1 MYNNCRTTS
10 VGNCHMS
17 ADNFGGRSET
27 FCWFFFNFM
36 FMIWDSRHEDLQL
49 FWLSF
54 KHWELQG
61 PWFNI
66 KMSSYQYRNSHCGD
80 KTILRPSY
88 LHNGI
93 SYTDKMTSLYWIRAQ
108 GSICFSRYGDSHYK
122 DKVVVRPSYLYNEYP
137 YAVKRTFLYWKFPQ
151 GKGVQHDFSQS
162 VVVYFVP

>member
-1 MYNNCRTTS
+1 MAKVSNIMLSVGWGDRDWTKIYINYISTNNHVYNNCSTTS
-10 VGNCHMS
+10 VGNSHRS
-17 ADNFGGRSET
+17 EDDNFGGRPET

-54 KHWELQG
+54 KHWELPG
-61 PWFNI
+61 GRINI
-66 KMSSYQYRNSHCGD
+66 KMSSYQYRKSHCGD

-108 GSICFSRYGDSHYK
+108 GSICFFRVWG
-122 DKVVVRPSYLYNEYP
+122 
-137 YAVKRTFLYWKFPQ
+137 FPL
-151 GKGVQHDFSQS
+151 
-162 VVVYFVP
+162 